1 LIEWNEGFLET
12 ELIRM
17 MQEQPRPLNLEEI
30 FSLLYN
36 RRERLPELMAMTRE
50 RTLELRRLK
59 RNLDQSVYRGW
70 MEVIWKNGEVYYQTR
85 NQERI
90 KLAAQPYQF
99 QIASNRNDR
108 LLSIF
113 CVIALLVLAL
123 LGVFLIRG

>member
-1 LIEWNEGFLET
+1 LIERNEGFLET
-12 ELIRM
+12 ELFRM
-17 MQEQPRPLNLEEI
+17 MQEQPKPLNLEEI
-30 FSLLYN
+30 FSLIYN

-70 MEVIWKNGEVYYQTR
+70 MEAIWKNGELYYQTR
-85 NQERI
+85 NLDQSDLVA
-90 KLAAQPYQF
+90 KPYRF

-123 LGVFLIRG
+123 LCVFLIRG

>member
-1 LIEWNEGFLET
+1 MIEWNEGFLEA

-17 MQEQPRPLNLEEI
+17 MREQPKPLNLEEI
-30 FSLLYN
+30 FSLLYS

-70 MEVIWKNGEVYYQTR
+70 MEAIWQNGEVYYKSRDQD
-85 NQERI
+85 RI
-90 KLAAQPYQF
+90 SLAARPYQF

-108 LLSIF
+108 LLNIF

-123 LGVFLIRG
+123 LALFLMHG

>member
-1 LIEWNEGFLET
+1 MIEWNEGFLEA

-17 MQEQPRPLNLEEI
+17 MQEQPKPLNLEEI

-59 RNLDQSVYRGW
+59 RNLDQTVYRGW

-85 NQERI
+85 NQDRI
-90 KLAAQPYQF
+90 DLAARPYQF

-123 LGVFLIRG
+123 LALFLIRG

>member
-17 MQEQPRPLNLEEI
+17 MQEQPKPLNLEEI

-85 NQERI
+85 NQERMD
-90 KLAAQPYQF
+90 LAARPYQF

-113 CVIALLVLAL
+113 CVIALMVLAL
-123 LGVFLIRG
+123 LAAFLIRG

>member
-1 LIEWNEGFLET
+1 LIERNEGFLET

-17 MQEQPRPLNLEEI
+17 MQEQPKPLNLEEI
-30 FSLLYN
+30 FSLIYN

-70 MEVIWKNGEVYYQTR
+70 MEAIWKNGELYYQTR
-85 NQERI
+85 NLDQNDLDA
-90 KLAAQPYQF
+90 KPYRF

-123 LGVFLIRG
+123 LCVFLIRG

>member
-1 LIEWNEGFLET
+1 LIERNEGFLET

-17 MQEQPRPLNLEEI
+17 MQEQPKPLNLEEI
-30 FSLLYN
+30 FSLIYN

-70 MEVIWKNGEVYYQTR
+70 MEAIWKNGELYYQTR
-85 NQERI
+85 NPDQNDLDA
-90 KLAAQPYQF
+90 KPYRF

-123 LGVFLIRG
+123 LCVFLIRG